1 MFHEMKLQNGPFNS
15 IKNGK
20 KTIELR
26 LYDEKR
32 QKVKIRDKI
41 EFTNILNN
49 EKILTEVINLHKY
62 KTFEELYKHF
72 DKESLGYNKDDIA
85 NPKDM
90 EKYYSIEEQ
99 NKYGVLGIEIKIK

>member
-1 MFHEMKLQNGPFNS
+1 MLHEMKLQNGPFNS

-20 KTIELR
+20 ETIELR

-41 EFTNILNN
+41 KFTNILNN

-72 DKESLGYNKDDIA
+72 DKISLGYDEGDAPSYN
-85 NPKDM
+85 DM
-90 EKYYSIEEQ
+90 EKYYPKEKQE
-99 NKYGVLGIEIKIK
+99 KYGVLAIEIKRI